1 MGVAKTAVALIC
13 LLIPRQVGSI
23 AVGANDEQ
31 AARDDWR
38 WTQLRK
44 VVTPTTWP
52 EKAASCGVIAGAVIC
67 LREGLGAGGGYLTAG
82 GAMLFACRHHQENAN
97 LKRISKDFERQLTK
111 LHETIGAV
119 GDQRGGMLDRLEGLW
134 NQQKIE
140 TDRQRTENDRH
151 AALLDWQSRLEL
163 LRMFQLFDEDRDVAL
178 SEAERQR
185 AAKYLRGIRNAFPRG
200 DLRDLLEPTV
210 NTIGTRTGIIRLEEI
225 ERQLMPP

>member
-1 MGVAKTAVALIC
+1 
-13 LLIPRQVGSI
+13 
-23 AVGANDEQ
+23 
-31 AARDDWR
+31 
-38 WTQLRK
+38 
-44 VVTPTTWP
+44 
-52 EKAASCGVIAGAVIC
+52 
-67 LREGLGAGGGYLTAG
+67 
-82 GAMLFACRHHQENAN
+82 MLFACRHHQENAN

-119 GDQRGGMLDRLEGLW
+119 GDQRDGMLVRLEGLW

-140 TDRQRTENDRH
+140 NDRQRTENDRH